1 MGHPSRKANR
11 RFWGLALTLALL
23 TAAAALVVSLLV
35 TDFNSHSPTY
45 EPKDGGR
52 ERYLDRKLN
61 VPRE

>member
-1 MGHPSRKANR
+1 MGYSRRKANR
-11 RFWGLALTLALL
+11 RFWGLALALVLL

-35 TDFNSHSPTY
+35 TDFNSHSPPY

-52 ERYLDRKLN
+52 ERYLDRTLN